1 MYVIGIDVG
10 GTFTDCVA
18 IDDTGHVS
26 IDKAFTTPKDLSQG
40 ILAALQNL
48 SGFLSI
54 KVEDLLGSAQ
64 VFALG
69 TTSMTNRVVSRKGA
83 RVGVLIS
90 KGHEDVMRIGRIMAR
105 TEGLREEQRY
115 DLSAWNKPE
124 PLVERAAICGVSERM
139 DCKGEVVV
147 PLNRAEVDQCIA
159 QLVELGVEAV
169 AVVFLWSFLNPRH
182 EKEVREM
189 IEKKAPHMLVCLS
202 SEISPTLGEFER
214 ANTTV
219 LNAFLAPGAR
229 YDLEMLESRLK
240 ERGLRG
246 RIFAMQS
253 HGGLGWREEVE
264 LQPVRALAAGPVGGV
279 MGSAKLASLSS
290 DSNVICTD
298 MGGTSF
304 DVGLII
310 DSQPRF
316 ANEVEVERHRIR
328 VPTVE
333 VTSIGAGGGSIAYVD
348 AATSELRV
356 GPESAGSTPGPVCYR
371 LGGAEPTVTDADVVL
386 GRIDPQSF
394 FGGRALLDREGAM
407 AAVREKIARPLGMD
421 PVQAAKGIL
430 DIVDARMADLVRTL
444 TVERGYDPR
453 NFVLFAYGGAGPT
466 HVGAYARDIGV
477 KKVVIP
483 LYASVLSAFGIAASD
498 MRRHYSRALPMRE
511 PFDARKIRSALEELE
526 QGSCLDWAKSGFGG
540 QGMSTYWFVDMRF
553 RYQVHEIRVPVT
565 REEGGDPRESL
576 GESLIDRFVNLY
588 EETFGTGSAIRQ
600 AGTEILTFHVVSVA
614 PATKMVLQRSA
625 PKTTGKAP
633 KAQASRK
640 VYFTNF
646 FEDTPVFEINDLSAG
661 HALRG
666 PAIIEASNTTI
677 VVHPD
682 QGVELDEYMNIIL
695 DA

>member
-1 MYVIGIDVG
+1 MFVIGIDVG

-26 IDKAFTTPKDLSQG
+26 IDKAFTTPEDLSQG

-48 SGFLSI
+48 SGSLSNKI
-54 KVEDLLGSAQ
+54 EDLLGGSQ

-69 TTSMTNRVVSRKGA
+69 TTSMTNRIVARKGA
-83 RVGVLIS
+83 RVGVLLS

-124 PLVERAAICGVSERM
+124 PLAEGAAIRGISERM

-147 PLNRAEVDQCIA
+147 PLNRAEVEKS
-159 QLVELGVEAV
+159 LVELDRLGVEAV
-169 AVVFLWSFLNPRH
+169 AVIFLWSFLNSRH
-182 EKEVREM
+182 EQEVKEIIGE
-189 IEKKAPHMLVCLS
+189 KAPHLPVCLS
-202 SEISPTLGEFER
+202 SDVSPTLGEFER

-219 LNAFLAPGAR
+219 LNAYLAPGAR
-229 YDLEMLESRLK
+229 HDLELLENRLR
-240 ERGLRG
+240 ERGLPG
-246 RIFAMQS
+246 RILAMQS

-264 LQPVRALAAGPVGGV
+264 RQPIRALAAGPVGGV
-279 MGSAKLASLSS
+279 MGSARLASLAG

-304 DVGLII
+304 DVGLVI

-333 VTSIGAGGGSIAYVD
+333 VTSVGAGGGSIAYVD
-348 AATSELRV
+348 GATSELRV

-371 LGGAEPTVTDADVVL
+371 RGGAEPTVTDADVIL
-386 GRIDPQSF
+386 GRIDPRSF
-394 FGGRALLDREGAM
+394 FGGRALLDKEGAL
-407 AAVREKIARPLGMD
+407 AAVQEKIARPLGMD
-421 PVQAAKGIL
+421 PIEAAKGIV

-466 HVGAYARDIGV
+466 HMGAYVRDIGV

-483 LYASVLSAFGIAASD
+483 LFASVLSAFGIAASD
-498 MRRHYSRALPMRE
+498 LRRHYSRALPMRE
-511 PFDARKIRSALEELE
+511 PFDNRKISSALEELAA
-526 QGSCLDWAKSGFGG
+526 GSRLDWAKSDFRE
-540 QGMSTYWFVDMRF
+540 QDVSYYWFVDMRF
-553 RYQVHEIRVPVT
+553 RYQVHEIRVPVI
-565 REEGGDPRESL
+565 RDPGGEM
-576 GESLIDRFVNLY
+576 GESLIQRFVDLY

-614 PATKMVLQRSA
+614 PATKIALHKTESKAVVGA
-625 PKTTGKAP
+625 PRASTTR
-633 KAQASRK
+633 Q
-640 VYFTNF
+640 VYFTDS
-646 FEDTPVFEINDLSAG
+646 FEETPVYEIRDLLAG
-661 HALRG
+661 HTFKG
-666 PAIIEASNTTI
+666 PAIVEASNTTI
-677 VVHPD
+677 VIHPD
-682 QGVELDEYMNIIL
+682 QSVELDEYRNIIL
-695 DA
+695 NP